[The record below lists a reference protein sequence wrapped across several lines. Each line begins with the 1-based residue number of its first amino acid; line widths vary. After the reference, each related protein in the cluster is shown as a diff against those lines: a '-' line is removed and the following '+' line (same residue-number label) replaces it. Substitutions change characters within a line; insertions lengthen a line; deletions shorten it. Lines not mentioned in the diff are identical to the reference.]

1 MGTSSKPAFQIQ
13 ALKEPSNKRLY
24 IKKKSQASC
33 MPPPLLLLARVA
45 STEPHGNQ
53 LGHFEANPKLSA
65 ASF

>member
-1 MGTSSKPAFQIQ
+1 MGTSSKPAVQ
-13 ALKEPSNKRLY
+13 ALKE
-24 IKKKSQASC
+24 ASKLHRIV
-33 MPPPLLLLARVA
+33 PLLLLARVA